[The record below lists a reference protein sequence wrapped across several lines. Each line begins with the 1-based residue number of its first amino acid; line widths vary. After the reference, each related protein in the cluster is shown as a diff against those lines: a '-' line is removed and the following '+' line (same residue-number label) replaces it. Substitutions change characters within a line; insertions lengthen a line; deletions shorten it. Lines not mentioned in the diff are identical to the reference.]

1 MILCWI
7 AKVLAEASK
16 GESDIR
22 PGKDACVYQAFNTL
36 LVLFRIGTFVIWS
49 SRAET
54 AIAVDRKL
62 SRLIF
67 VILYFYTLEN
77 YLKVGGLVHSDYPLG
92 SVPYNLHLKDLFYLP
107 QVLDLEE
114 SLEG

>member
-1 MILCWI
+1 MLCWI
-7 AKVLAEASK
+7 AKVLAKASK

-22 PGKDACVYQAFNTL
+22 PGKDICVYQASNTL
-36 LVLFRIGTFVIWS
+36 LVPFGIGAFVIWS

-62 SRLIF
+62 SRLVL
-67 VILYFYTLEN
+67 VILYFHALEN
-77 YLKVGGLVHSDYPLG
+77 HLKVGGLVHSDYPLG
-92 SVPYNLHLKDLFYLP
+92 SVPYNLYAKDLFYLP
-107 QVLDLEE
+107 QVLDFKE

>member
-1 MILCWI
+1 MLCWI

-22 PGKDACVYQAFNTL
+22 PGKDACVYQASNTL
-36 LVLFRIGTFVIWS
+36 LVPFGIGAFVIWS

-62 SRLIF
+62 SRLMLVIF
-67 VILYFYTLEN
+67 YFYALEN
-77 YLKVGGLVHSDYPLG
+77 YLEVGGLVHSDYPLE
-92 SVPYNLHLKDLFYLP
+92 SVPCNLYAKDLFHLP
-107 QVLDLEE
+107 QVLNLEE
-114 SLEG
+114 SLKG

>member
-1 MILCWI
+1 MLYWI
-7 AKVLAEASK
+7 AKVLAKASK

-22 PGKDACVYQAFNTL
+22 PGKDACVHQASNTL
-36 LVLFRIGTFVIWS
+36 LVLFGIGAFVIWS

-54 AIAVDRKL
+54 AIAVNRKL
-62 SRLIF
+62 SRLVL
-67 VILYFYTLEN
+67 VILYFHALEN
-77 YLKVGGLVHSDYPLG
+77 HLKVGGLVHSNHPLG
-92 SVPYNLHLKDLFYLP
+92 SVPYNLYAKDLFHLP

>member
-1 MILCWI
+1 MLCWI
-7 AKVLAEASK
+7 AEVLAEASK
-16 GESDIR
+16 GESDMQ
-22 PGKDACVYQAFNTL
+22 PGEDACVYQASNTL
-36 LVLFRIGTFVIWS
+36 LVPFGIGAFVIWS

-62 SRLIF
+62 SRLVLIIF
-67 VILYFYTLEN
+67 HFYALEN
-77 YLKVGGLVHSDYPLG
+77 HLKVGGLVHSDHPLG
-92 SVPYNLHLKDLFYLP
+92 SVPRNLHAKNLFYLP